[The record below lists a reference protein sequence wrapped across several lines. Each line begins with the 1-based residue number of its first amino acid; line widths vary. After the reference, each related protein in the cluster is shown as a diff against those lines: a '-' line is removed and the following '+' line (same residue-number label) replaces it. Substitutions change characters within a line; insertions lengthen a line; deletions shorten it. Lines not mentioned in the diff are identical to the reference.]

1 MKVSLLY
8 ILGLFLLMLLFSTN
22 VRAQAYRFIYIQAEN
37 KQPFYVK
44 MDKKILNSSASGYII
59 ISKLID
65 STYNFTIGFP
75 ENERQEYELLLE
87 ANNTNAGLLLK
98 KSGANVWDL
107 YDLQTFKPVSLKKLE
122 PVAKKDTMVLIDNE
136 FARILAEVVNDPSIA
151 QIAINKQSEFI
162 IKANQA
168 GDSKT
173 SEIQKDTLP
182 PVKKIET
189 EESKTSKSEII
200 KLDQEITTEGLRSTY
215 IDITKVPTDT
225 VKVFMPVKKEDTVV
239 YDKETKIAN
248 PVPPAKNT
256 EANKIQMI
264 NSDCKQIA
272 TLEDFLQLQKK
283 MTEEKNEKNI
293 LKIANKQLLK
303 TCFTCEQIKILSDL
317 FSLEEER
324 YKFFVAAYPFV
335 SDTHNFGILEDRLTD
350 NYYKIRFK
358 AMLTN
363 K

>member
-1 MKVSLLY
+1 MD
-8 ILGLFLLMLLFSTN
+8 
-22 VRAQAYRFIYIQAEN
+22 VRAQTYRFIYIQTEN

-75 ENERQEYELLLE
+75 ENERQEYKLKLD
-87 ANNTNAGLLLK
+87 ANKTSAGLLLK
-98 KSGANVWDL
+98 KSGAKDWDL
-107 YDLQTFKPVSLKKLE
+107 YDLQTFKPITLE
-122 PVAKKDTMVLIDNE
+122 KPVPVEKKDTLVVSDNE

-151 QIAINKQSEFI
+151 QIAINKHSEFI
-162 IKANQA
+162 IATAETGN
-168 GDSKT
+168 GKT
-173 SEIQKDTLP
+173 SVTQSATIS

-189 EESKTSKSEII
+189 EENKTNKSEII

-215 IDITKVPTDT
+215 VDIAKVPIDT
-225 VKVFMPVKKEDTVV
+225 VEVFMPVKIEDTIV
-239 YDKETKIAN
+239 YDKEKKIAN
-248 PVPPAKNT
+248 EVSPPKNT

-272 TLEDFLQLQKK
+272 TREDFLQLQKK
-283 MTEEKNEKNI
+283 MTEEKDEKKI

-303 TCFTCEQIKILSDL
+303 TCFTCEQIKSLSDL
-317 FSLEEER
+317 FIHEEER

-335 SDTHNFGILEDRLTD
+335 SDTHNFGVLEDKLTD
-350 NYYKIRFK
+350 NYYKTRFK